1 MMLTSILRRA
11 ALAAAVLP
19 ALAIGSAQAQYPV
32 RPARIVI
39 SFSPSG
45 PTDILTRLIAKRL
58 SESLGQQFI
67 VDNRPG
73 GAGTIGAQLAA
84 RAAPDGY
91 TLFLGGITSL
101 VITPH
106 IHKKLAYDPVKD
118 FAPITKLTSQPLM
131 LVVRPVVPVR
141 SLKEFIALVRAK
153 PGDVNYA
160 TSGIGS
166 TGHLAGELFKVITR
180 TDMVHVPYKS
190 AGAAITSLAVGESHV
205 VCQAAGSVTPL
216 IKAGKLRPI
225 VVAGR
230 ERVPSLPAVPTSAEA
245 GLPAFAVESWS
256 GLVAPAATPPQI
268 VHRLYEEI
276 ATILDMADIQ
286 AFIRAQGA
294 TPALLGPEDFG
305 AYIAAERAEWTKV
318 IKTAG
323 IKAE

>member
-19 ALAIGSAQAQYPV
+19 ALAIGSTQAQYPV

-318 IKTAG
+318 IRTAG